1 MPHFLMLFDCFIS
14 DLKLNLALLD
24 CFSPLLIDIFILI
37 ISFNALILIN
47 KLIIETIQDIA
58 ESHNIAQVLHW
69 NVLTGQNDELDKL
82 TSVKDEYKNNIT
94 VLECYQKTF
103 FRSGRKT
110 ERGINVYGSV
120 Q

>member
-47 KLIIETIQDIA
+47 KLIIETIQDII
-58 ESHNIAQVLHW
+58 EVDIFVLYVKS
-69 NVLTGQNDELDKL
+69 VLLVCSIEALVMLKYL
-82 TSVKDEYKNNIT
+82 Y
-94 VLECYQKTF
+94 
-103 FRSGRKT
+103 
-110 ERGINVYGSV
+110 
-120 Q
+120 